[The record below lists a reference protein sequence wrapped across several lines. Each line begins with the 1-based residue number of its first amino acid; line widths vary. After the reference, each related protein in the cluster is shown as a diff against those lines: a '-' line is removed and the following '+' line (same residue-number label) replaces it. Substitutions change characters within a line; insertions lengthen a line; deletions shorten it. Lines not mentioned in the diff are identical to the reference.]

1 MPIIKCL
8 SDPRI
13 DSYSIYLHT
22 IHGKYSR
29 YLSLFDSLSSVVF
42 CIPHAAECKI
52 KTCFLDSARCRSQ
65 KQNLY
70 SILRSVQSPNRSLF
84 SGSARCGMQKQNL
97 FLWSAHCI
105 AQKQTPIL
113 DSARCG
119 VAIQNLFSTLCT
131 LRDAKSV
138 FVFASRSTMNHSHLG
153 NFTILLSVR

>member
-70 SILRSVQSPNRSLF
+70 SILRSVQSPKSEF
-84 SGSARCGMQKQNL
+84 V
-97 FLWSAHCI
+97 F
-105 AQKQTPIL
+105 
-113 DSARCG
+113 G
-119 VAIQNLFSTLCT
+119 VCTLRNAKTELVFVVCTLHSPKTNSDFGLCT
-131 LRDAKSV
+131 LRSGHSKLV
-138 FVFASRSTMNHSHLG
+138 FYTLHTAGCKISICFCIPQHNES
-153 NFTILLSVR
+153 